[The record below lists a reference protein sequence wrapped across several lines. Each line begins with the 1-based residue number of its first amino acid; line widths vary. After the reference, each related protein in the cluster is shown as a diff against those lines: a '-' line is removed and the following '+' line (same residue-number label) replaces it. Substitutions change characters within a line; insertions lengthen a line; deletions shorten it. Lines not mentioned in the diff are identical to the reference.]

1 MAESEGP
8 TLTLVPDGRR
18 AGVDQ
23 PKWLQEAEQR
33 NAILRFKRAGL
44 TNAEISIALA
54 RLEPPVHVTPDAVR
68 QVVRRYLERIVKT
81 ESETTEE
88 LRALENE
95 RLDQLLQVWGPK
107 ARGGDRHAA
116 AVVLRISE
124 RRAKMNGLD
133 APTRVDHNVN
143 GSILHELGT
152 DAEEVARQRE
162 AFETAFGQTGLPDPA
177 ASIIDLSDDDVTEV
191 DGGSVDG

>member
-23 PKWLQEAEQR
+23 PNWLQEAEQR
-33 NAILRFKRAGL
+33 NAILRFKRSGL

-54 RLEPPVHVTPDAVR
+54 RLDPPVHVTPDAVR

-95 RLDQLLQVWGPK
+95 RLDQMLQVWGPK
-107 ARGGDRHAA
+107 ARAGDRHAA
-116 AVVLRISE
+116 AVVLRIAE

-162 AFETAFGQTGLPDPA
+162 AFETAFGQPGLPDPA

-191 DGGSVDG
+191 DGSLDG